1 MNDIEGWYEW
11 MKKRGF
17 YLLKMKEGR
26 YLWWKEKKPKI
37 RWGDKEHKRRTL
49 THRKLLQFHLLH
61 SNLSLSLSNS
71 SKNGIYIAG
80 EREDTRKKRSG
91 SLTTD
96 SWQHC
101 CISHTLCLCHFL
113 LLFSFFIDHFLFSIF
128 SHVFLFPSLIQC
140 LFQLCIS
147 IFIFYFYFFNKLIQC
162 S

>member
-1 MNDIEGWYEW
+1 MNEW

-49 THRKLLQFHLLH
+49 THRKLLLHSLQFHLLH
-61 SNLSLSLSNS
+61 SNLSLSLFKKWDLYSW
-71 SKNGIYIAG
+71 
-80 EREDTRKKRSG
+80 REKILGRREVEA
-91 SLTTD
+91 LPTD

-128 SHVFLFPSLIQC
+128 SHVFVFPSLIQC
-140 LFQLCIS
+140 LFQLCSIS
-147 IFIFYFYFFNKLIQC
+147 IFIFYFYFF
-162 S
+162 